1 MSRNHKYARREALQ
15 WRNRQGHGNLEEE
28 NNELCLGQSG
38 KTSLKRGVFEL
49 RIKNRETCQ
58 GTGAEGG
65 AWAECGSFRE
75 LPAARCV
82 QTQWPSDRG

>member
-1 MSRNHKYARREALQ
+1 MEKQTGAWESS
-15 WRNRQGHGNLEEE
+15 EEE

-58 GTGAEGG
+58 GTGVEGG

-75 LPAARCV
+75 LPEARCE
-82 QTQWPSDRG
+82 QAQRADERG